1 MARIKHPS
9 TWTNI
14 WSPDRTNW
22 ELYTEEVHPRILFLF
37 PFQFLFKKI
46 GIGSFDEAAKSLIR
60 FLPSFSTGRDFR
72 QASSANLFRQTRP
85 PPRTRI
91 VSRAMTSAKLWFA
104 HRQCSERQTNSR
116 SIQWLHCAPTSV
128 WSLLVNHAEQPSL
141 SDPYRWIRGLVFAR
155 DDSSSELFVFFFRT
169 VASPKKKK
177 RNLEERG
184 ERENELTNSKSFV
197 CRVFLSPSVRR
208 GTAKERERERK
219 RKGGARE
226 DLWTGSTPMHLP
238 TPFASS
244 CSLVAGNYRRGN
256 FWYDSNDGKGSLLD
270 LDAFFLPFLFFCF
283 FLFFFFFARDRVYT
297 PPGSVALIDWP
308 GYE

>member
-1 MARIKHPS
+1 
-9 TWTNI
+9 
-14 WSPDRTNW
+14 
-22 ELYTEEVHPRILFLF
+22 
-37 PFQFLFKKI
+37 
-46 GIGSFDEAAKSLIR
+46 
-60 FLPSFSTGRDFR
+60 
-72 QASSANLFRQTRP
+72 
-85 PPRTRI
+85 
-91 VSRAMTSAKLWFA
+91 MTSAKLWFA

-141 SDPYRWIRGLVFAR
+141 SDPYRWIRGLVFTR
-155 DDSSSELFVFFFRT
+155 EDEGSGRGTTRRRSFSFSSFERWPLQ
-169 VASPKKKK
+169 KKK

-256 FWYDSNDGKGSLLD
+256 FWYDSNDGKESLLD

-283 FLFFFFFARDRVYT
+283 FLFFFFRPWPSLHTAWFGRVNRLT
-297 PPGSVALIDWP
+297 RLRIINSNQRAKMLNLSTLSFFLTLVSTFPPMLF
-308 GYE
+308 ETF